1 MRNRVA
7 AQEQEANL
15 VARGPLPPEAK
26 LGGIAMWGLDEPP
39 YTLDEAARLLGI
51 SRWTALRL
59 FEGEEGVLIIAVLGA
74 RRKTRRIPRHVFNRV
89 LNRISQ
95 PRTSSPYYPCK
106 FRKPVVHVLEYPQ
119 KARKWTEMTAA
130 NSQSLC
136 NVCGP
141 RKKQDGASVESAP
154 GCLSAV
160 GRSPVLRST
169 ARLAV

>member
-89 LNRISQ
+89 LSRISQ
-95 PRTSSPYYPCK
+95 PRSSSPFCPIKY
-106 FRKPVVHVLEYPQ
+106 RQPVVHVLEYPQ
-119 KARKWTEMTAA
+119 KARKWSEDDRRKQSELMRRVHARKAEERDARATERAA
-130 NSQSLC
+130 NKAQT
-136 NVCGP
+136 P
-141 RKKQDGASVESAP
+141 RAI
-154 GCLSAV
+154 
-160 GRSPVLRST
+160 PVPLT
-169 ARLAV
+169 PN